1 MIKVGMIIVLCVVV
15 FSGNACAG
23 EMVAQTSTG
32 NLVKDNQSLKLIPCS
47 EIERIAREDCTLNAL
62 NLLIKERSLSE
73 MDNQI
78 LKIGSCEQAALYIG
92 RLCKQKNFK
101 NIYKHFALPGM
112 KVIGD

>member
-1 MIKVGMIIVLCVVV
+1 MIRMGMVLVLCSAV
-15 FSGNACAG
+15 FFGNACAG
-23 EMVAQTSTG
+23 EMAAQTSIA
-32 NLVKDNQSLKLIPCS
+32 NQVKENQPLKLIPCS
-47 EIERIAREDCTLNAL
+47 EIEQIAKEDCSMNAL

-101 NIYKHFALPGM
+101 NIYKHFALP
-112 KVIGD
+112 KIK